1 MDSMPPATTT
11 ELFPVCTACAAR
23 ATAFSPEPQTL
34 LIVMA
39 PTAGANPPKMAA
51 CRAGFCPSPA
61 DTTLPIMH
69 SSTCVA
75 SSSARFTASRT
86 TIAPNCGALRSL
98 RLPWNFPTGVRHPE
112 MMTTSSKAAMNQAPA
127 KISRSLNYRCARSR
141 KVELMKDRPLDSGL
155 ICISQTER
163 DSADLESALI
173 AYCAD
178 NGDDGWLK
186 THAHRKF
193 GLHSSLRDF
202 GTATDCGS
210 DFIFLLTSFFNDSI
224 HQLVATKDRCKI
236 SMNNGRENRTNG
248 NEEEGEKEKEAL
260 RKFCMKSNRGTQIA
274 SPKFFAAYIRRRCP
288 TPALP
293 D

>member
-1 MDSMPPATTT
+1 
-11 ELFPVCTACAAR
+11 
-23 ATAFSPEPQTL
+23 
-34 LIVMA
+34 
-39 PTAGANPPKMAA
+39 
-51 CRAGFCPSPA
+51 
-61 DTTLPIMH
+61 
-69 SSTCVA
+69 
-75 SSSARFTASRT
+75 
-86 TIAPNCGALRSL
+86 
-98 RLPWNFPTGVRHPE
+98 
-112 MMTTSSKAAMNQAPA
+112 
-127 KISRSLNYRCARSR
+127 
-141 KVELMKDRPLDSGL
+141 MKDRPLDSGL

-173 AYCAD
+173 AYCTD
-178 NGDDGWLK
+178 NGDDGRLK

-224 HQLVATKDRCKI
+224 HQLVATKERCKI

-260 RKFCMKSNRGTQIA
+260 RTFGTKSNRGTQIA
-274 SPKFFAAYIRRRCP
+274 SPKFFLRLIFAGRCP
-288 TPALP
+288 TQALP